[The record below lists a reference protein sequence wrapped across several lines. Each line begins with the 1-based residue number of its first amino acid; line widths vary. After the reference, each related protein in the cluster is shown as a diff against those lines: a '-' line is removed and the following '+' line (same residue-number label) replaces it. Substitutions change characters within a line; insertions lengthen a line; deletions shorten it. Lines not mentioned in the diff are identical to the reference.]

1 MKPFP
6 TPALR
11 SGPRRSVRPVHLLPA
26 AAALA
31 ILSAC
36 SVPPVQP
43 PATSVPL
50 SAAFAQAGPAA
61 AAVDTLDGAW
71 WAGYGDPT
79 LTALVEEAL
88 IANRDVAIALQ
99 RVAQARAG
107 HDAQSSRLWP
117 TLGVQASAS
126 RSDSGLPAPVKQ
138 GIPDTRALRAGVDV
152 AWEIDL
158 AGGVR
163 AARDA
168 AQADADAAAAGAQG
182 ARLLVASEVSRQYF
196 VLRSAEERLR
206 IVQALAAAQRETADR
221 VASRLREGEASAFDL
236 DRARAE
242 ADALDAQVPALRMLA
257 GISQTRL
264 AVLLGRNPSARV
276 VAENDGFAW
285 PAAREIGT
293 GQPSE
298 LLRRRPDLIAAEA
311 RVAAETLR
319 GAEARAEWWPKLFL
333 SALFG
338 RQDLR
343 LNALDLAPVHFS
355 NVALA
360 FATPIFNAGRIDAG
374 IRAQSARAEEALL
387 TWQKAVLVAVQ
398 EVEDSLLVRA
408 QEAERVAA
416 LTSTVDHRRR
426 SLQRAQSLQRE
437 GQVDLLVL
445 LDVQR
450 SVLSSELALSDSR
463 LQQVLA
469 DVQLYK
475 ALGGGFAPARA
486 GTAMSPARPPE
497 GAHSLSEG
505 QGRRPKGAAIT
516 SLAPRTP
523 Q

>member
-1 MKPFP
+1 MTTSSNRGLDPSAWFI
-6 TPALR
+6 
-11 SGPRRSVRPVHLLPA
+11 RPVAL
-26 AAALA
+26 AALA

-36 SVPPVQP
+36 SVAPVQP
-43 PATSVPL
+43 PGPSVPL
-50 SAAFAQAGPAA
+50 SAAFAQGG
-61 AAVDTLDGAW
+61 AAVTGQSVAGAW
-71 WAGYGDPT
+71 WAGYGDPV
-79 LTALVEEAL
+79 LTALVDEAL
-88 IANRDVAIALQ
+88 SANQDVAIALQ

-107 HDAQSSRLWP
+107 RDAQNSRLWP
-117 TLGVQASAS
+117 TIGVQASAS
-126 RSDSGLPAPVKQ
+126 RSDSGLPDPVKQ
-138 GIPDTRALRAGVDV
+138 GMPDTRALRAGVDV

-168 AQADADAAAAGAQG
+168 AQADAAAAAAGVEG
-182 ARLLVASEVSRQYF
+182 ARLLVSSEVARQYF

-221 VASRLREGEASAFDL
+221 VASRLREGQASAFDL

-242 ADALDAQVPALRMLA
+242 ADSFDAQVPPLRMLA
-257 GISQTRL
+257 GTTQSRL
-264 AVLLGRNPSARV
+264 AVLLGRNPSTRV
-276 VAENDGFAW
+276 VDESVAFAW

-298 LLRRRPDLIAAEA
+298 LLKRRPDLIAAEA

-319 GAEARAEWWPKLFL
+319 SAEARAQWWPKLFL

-338 RQDLR
+338 SEDLK
-343 LNALDLAPVHFS
+343 LNALNLAPVHFS

-360 FATPIFNAGRIDAG
+360 FAAPVFNAGRIDAG
-374 IRAQSARAEEALL
+374 IQVQSARAQESLL
-387 TWQKAVLVAVQ
+387 VWQKAVLVAVQ
-398 EVEDSLLVRA
+398 EVEDSLLVRN
-408 QEAERVAA
+408 QEAERATA
-416 LTSTVDHRRR
+416 LVSTVDNRRR

-437 GQVDLLVL
+437 GQIDLLVL

-475 ALGGGFAPARA
+475 ALGGGFAPAQA
-486 GTAMSPARPPE
+486 ATAMT
-497 GAHSLSEG
+497 SLSA
-505 QGRRPKGAAIT
+505 RT
-516 SLAPRTP
+516 S